1 MRPPDEDV
9 MFVTA
14 MFNEDAAALA
24 FVLASVIDPE
34 ASVITAVPPVD
45 GEAVKVAVYVVPL
58 PEKLDRVPNF
68 AETSAAVNVV
78 TDSLTVKVTV
88 VVEPEDTVEGLA
100 LMVTVGAEVSYVME
114 SAEEAVLLL
123 PMVSVNLAPATEIEP
138 VPD

>member
-1 MRPPDEDV
+1 
-9 MFVTA
+9 

-45 GEAVKVAVYVVPL
+45 GEAANVAVYVVPL
-58 PEKLDRVPNF
+58 PAKLDSDPNF
-68 AETSAAVNVV
+68 ADISSAVNDV

-100 LMVTVGAEVSYVME
+100 LMDTVGAAVSYVME
-114 SAEEAVLLL
+114 SAAEAVLLL